1 MSKNRKQKFIRASE
15 AGEYVFCA
23 RAWRLRSDGY
33 EQSSGQQARD
43 AGQEWHLKHGRAV
56 ARARGLRRL
65 SMICALLA
73 LLTGLLILLL
83 GWLR

>member
-1 MSKNRKQKFIRASE
+1 MSNDRKQKFIRASE

-33 EQSSGQQARD
+33 EQASGQEARD
-43 AGQEWHLKHGRAV
+43 AGQKWHLRHGRAV
-56 ARARGLRRL
+56 GRAAGLRRL

-73 LLTGLLILLL
+73 LLVGVLILLL
-83 GWLR
+83 EWPG